1 MLKAATDPADND
13 DMELILQWCP
23 MALASTMI
31 LRLALA
37 ERARQ
42 VAALARARVDEG
54 TVRR

>member
-1 MLKAATDPADND
+1 MD
-13 DMELILQWCP
+13 LILQWCP